1 MWRPPPP
8 RVPYSGRVSTNQP
21 GDDRR
26 PNSRTDADQAI
37 DPSTSPAVLASLAE
51 DRAAVRHLVAANP
64 SAPVHILMWLHEL
77 RDPAIERALSS
88 NPTATSANVVRPTM
102 APPLP
107 APRPEAIV
115 PTTASGLAAA
125 TAATASVPITP
136 SGSTGRT
143 EPTPRI
149 DPVVVGAAAAAG
161 VAGAAAA
168 GAGAAAGV
176 TRTHEHPGRGWASWA
191 ILLVPL
197 LAILGIGALVA
208 LVRSTG
214 TSDRRSV
221 TAAASTTLPTLAPSA
236 APSTQPTL
244 APSTAAVVTA
254 PPATDAPTTQ
264 DAAAAGAASAA
275 SEAPE
280 TTASRPVTTARRPTT
295 TVRPATTVAPTTP
308 TTARATASVAPTAA
322 PPPTVLAASV
332 VPTTSA
338 TPTPASA
345 SAVAA
350 ATSLAQRLATA
361 LASSDWAT
369 ARKINPAGA
378 LSDAKYGADYGTLTD
393 SNVVPIATTATGK
406 STYSMRLGL
415 VAHETT
421 PAGVRSTTLFC
432 VHWNADTAASTIVQV
447 DGSKV
452 RTAPGRVEA
461 SAVTSELKKA
471 CAAANLK

>member
-1 MWRPPPP
+1 M
-8 RVPYSGRVSTNQP
+8 
-21 GDDRR
+21 
-26 PNSRTDADQAI
+26 
-37 DPSTSPAVLASLAE
+37 LASLAE
-51 DRAAVRHLVAANP
+51 DRVAVRHLVAANP

-107 APRPEAIV
+107 APTAPRPPAIA
-115 PTTASGLAAA
+115 PTTATGPAAA

-136 SGSTGRT
+136 PGPTGPAD
-143 EPTPRI
+143 PTQRI
-149 DPVVVGAAAAAG
+149 DPVLVGAAAAAG
-161 VAGAAAA
+161 A
-168 GAGAAAGV
+168 

-197 LAILGIGALVA
+197 LAILGIGVLVA

-236 APSTQPTL
+236 APSTQLTL
-244 APSTAAVVTA
+244 APSTAAAVTA

-264 DAAAAGAASAA
+264 DAAAGAASAA

-308 TTARATASVAPTAA
+308 TTARATASIATTTA
-322 PPPTVLAASV
+322 PPPTVLAATV

-338 TPTPASA
+338 NPTPASA

-406 STYSMRLGL
+406 STYSMRFGL

>member
-1 MWRPPPP
+1 M
-8 RVPYSGRVSTNQP
+8 STNQP
-21 GDDRR
+21 GEQGR
-26 PNSRTDADQAI
+26 PNQRTDADLAI

-51 DRAAVRHLVAANP
+51 DRAAVRHFVAANP

-88 NPTATSANVVRPTM
+88 NPTATSANVVRMTM

-107 APRPEAIV
+107 APSPEAIV
-115 PTTASGLAAA
+115 PTTATGPAAA
-125 TAATASVPITP
+125 TALGPNTP
-136 SGSTGRT
+136 PGPTGVAD
-143 EPTPRI
+143 PTQRI
-149 DPVVVGAAAAAG
+149 EPVVVGAASAMPLAG
-161 VAGAAAA
+161 TAAA
-168 GAGAAAGV
+168 GAGAGAGA
-176 TRTHEHPGRGWASWA
+176 TMTHEHPGRGWASWA

-197 LAILGIGALVA
+197 LAIAGVAALVA
-208 LVRSTG
+208 LVNSSG
-214 TSDRRSV
+214 NNDRRPV
-221 TAAASTTLPTLAPSA
+221 TAAASTTLATLAPSA

-244 APSTAAVVTA
+244 APSTAAAVTA

-264 DAAAAGAASAA
+264 APDSSASPA
-275 SEAPE
+275 SEAPA
-280 TTASRPVTTARRPTT
+280 TTAARPVTTARRPTT

-308 TTARATASVAPTAA
+308 TTARATASVASTTAA
-322 PPPTVLAASV
+322 PPPTVLAATV

-338 TPTPASA
+338 TPTTVS
-345 SAVAA
+345 AA
-350 ATSLAQRLATA
+350 AVTAATGLAQRLAAA

-378 LSDAKYGADYGTLTD
+378 LSDAKYGADYGNLTD
-393 SNVVPIATTATGK
+393 STVVPVVTTATGK

-452 RTAPGRVEA
+452 RTASGRVEA